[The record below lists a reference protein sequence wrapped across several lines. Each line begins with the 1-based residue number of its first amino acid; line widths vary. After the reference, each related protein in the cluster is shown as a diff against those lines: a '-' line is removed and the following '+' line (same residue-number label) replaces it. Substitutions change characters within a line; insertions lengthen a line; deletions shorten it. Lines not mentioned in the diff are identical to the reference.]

1 MASEA
6 GEESVGPLAAQ
17 PGIGIHSSIVAAEG
31 LSNCLVQ
38 CRYARGQ
45 SISRTRKSMIVIMDL
60 RSYMV
65 PFGADGAFAP
75 GQTGKIAAASRSLL
89 FPDQLLERTQV
100 QGRIGPGRGTS
111 PLQQAIALGEQGIES
126 IPGRDD
132 AAFMDRKMGVQAK
145 RDQRQNHQ
153 DQECG
158 QDLHGAGGIRRTVAA
173 STSDIDVLGTEGSRL
188 DKFATRLDLIAHQGG
203 EDFVGTDG
211 IFDPDLEQAA
221 GFGVHGG
228 VPKLVGIHLA

>member
-1 MASEA
+1 
-6 GEESVGPLAAQ
+6 
-17 PGIGIHSSIVAAEG
+17 
-31 LSNCLVQ
+31 
-38 CRYARGQ
+38 
-45 SISRTRKSMIVIMDL
+45 
-60 RSYMV
+60 MV

-89 FPDQLLERTQV
+89 FLDHPLERPQV
-100 QGRIGPGRGTS
+100 QGRIGPGRGPS
-111 PLQQAIALGEQGIES
+111 PLQQPIALGEQGIES
-126 IPGRDD
+126 SPGRDD
-132 AAFMDRKMGVQAK
+132 AAFMDCKMGVQAK

-158 QDLHGAGGIRRTVAA
+158 QDLHGAGGIRTLAA
-173 STSDIDVLGTEGSRL
+173 RTSDIDVLGTEGSRL

-221 GFGVHGG
+221 GFGVHRG